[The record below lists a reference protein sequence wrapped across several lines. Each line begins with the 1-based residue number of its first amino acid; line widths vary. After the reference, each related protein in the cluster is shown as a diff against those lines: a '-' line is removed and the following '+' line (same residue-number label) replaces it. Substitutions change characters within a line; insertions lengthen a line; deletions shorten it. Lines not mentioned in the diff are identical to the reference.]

1 MLPLTTLEKDIRE
14 NLKHNI
20 IVNLLDG
27 GLFGMALGF
36 ASFSTVLPLFVA
48 SMTTSA
54 LLIGL
59 VPAIHSVGW
68 QLPQLFTASHVSRL
82 RKYKR
87 TVLATTI
94 HERIPFLG
102 FGIVALLLPKIGLHA
117 GLIITFILL
126 IWQGLGG
133 GFTANSWTSM
143 VSKIIPPET
152 RGTFFGMQAGLANL
166 FISGSAIAA
175 GYILDSFA
183 SPFDFAACFFIASI
197 LFTLSWFALARTREP
212 EDTEKFIPE
221 EKTHF
226 WDDSKKILSRDINFK
241 WFLSARF
248 LSQFATMGFSFYII
262 YALRQFHMDAITAG
276 FLTATLTIS
285 QTVANAGMGWLGDR
299 WGHRSMLIIGAV
311 AALASSILAWFATSI
326 LWFYPIFLL
335 TGIANVSIWT
345 IGMAMTVDFGNE
357 SERPLY
363 IGLSQTLTAPATIIA
378 PLLGGFIVDAVGFI
392 PTFII
397 SIVVAIITMLILIFM
412 VKDPRRQTRSSNV
425 PH

>member
-1 MLPLTTLEKDIRE
+1 MLPFTTLEKDIRK

-20 IVNLLDG
+20 KVNLWDG
-27 GLFGMALGF
+27 SLFGVALGF

-87 TVLATTI
+87 NVLMMTI
-94 HERIPFLG
+94 NERAPFLG
-102 FGIVALLLPKIGLHA
+102 FAITALLLPLIGLQA
-117 GLIITFILL
+117 GLVITFMLL

-143 VSKIIPPET
+143 ISKIIPPET

-175 GYILDSFA
+175 GYILDALA
-183 SPFDFAACFFIASI
+183 SPFDFAACFLLAGIF
-197 LFTLSWFALARTREP
+197 FTLSWFALSLTREP
-212 EDTEKFIPE
+212 EDTEKVIPE
-221 EKTHF
+221 VKTHF
-226 WDDSKKILSRDINFK
+226 WDDSKKILSRDLNFK

-262 YALRQFHMDAITAG
+262 YALRRFNMDVVTAG
-276 FLTATLTIS
+276 FLTATLTIA
-285 QTVANAGMGWLGDR
+285 QTIANAGMGWLGDR
-299 WGHRSMLIIGAV
+299 WGHRSMLIIGSIT
-311 AALASSILAWFATSI
+311 ALLSSILAWSATSI
-326 LWFYPIFLL
+326 TWFYPIFLL
-335 TGIANVSIWT
+335 AGIANVSIWT
-345 IGMAMTVDFGNE
+345 IGMAMTVDFGSE

-378 PLLGGFIVDAVGFI
+378 PLLGGWIVDSVGFI
-392 PTFII
+392 PTFSI
-397 SIVVAIITMLILIFM
+397 SIVLAIITMLILIFM
-412 VKDPRRQTRSSNV
+412 VKDPRKTLLLKQNQ
-425 PH
+425 